1 VRTCEQPGHLRYLL
15 VAANVVMMLRIT
27 DEAATLVR
35 TVTSRADRSPQAGLR
50 IIVDPVNHSLSMGIA
65 AAPAPADAV
74 VRRGAAQVF
83 VSPSA
88 ADRLDGRTL
97 RAELSE
103 ERYLFFLD
111 G

>member
-1 VRTCEQPGHLRYLL
+1 MSAGHLRYLL

-35 TVTSRADRSPQAGLR
+35 TVTGRADRSPQAGLR

-65 AAPAPADAV
+65 ATPAPADAV
-74 VRRGAAQVF
+74 VRRGAARVF
-83 VSPSA
+83 MSPSA

-103 ERYLFFLD
+103 ERSLFFLD